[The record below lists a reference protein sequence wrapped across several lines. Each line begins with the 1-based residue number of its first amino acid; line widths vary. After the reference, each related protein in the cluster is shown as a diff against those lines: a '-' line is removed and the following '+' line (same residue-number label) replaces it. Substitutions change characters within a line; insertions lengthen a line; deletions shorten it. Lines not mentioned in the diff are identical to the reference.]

1 MCREFDSNEE
11 YEAWVLE
18 RGRQEDEDRYWAEQE
33 AREQECQAYWEA
45 EMNAERD
52 YYCYMAPLFW
62 YANGFYDNTPAG
74 EGEENDV

>member
-33 AREQECQAYWEA
+33 AREQERQAYWAA

-62 YANGFYDNTPAG
+62 YANGFYDNAPAG
-74 EGEENDV
+74 EGEEG